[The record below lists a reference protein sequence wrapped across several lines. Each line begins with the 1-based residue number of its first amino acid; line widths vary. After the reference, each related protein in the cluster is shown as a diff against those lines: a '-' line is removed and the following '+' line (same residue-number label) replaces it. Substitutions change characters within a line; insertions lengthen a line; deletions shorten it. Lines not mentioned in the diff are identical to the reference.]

1 MYREWSPL
9 RTADLIPNVAR
20 SLHHDRDSEKSYG
33 SLVMDRSHDPTRGTY
48 LSHHPIITRFFN
60 PGKNLVPPNRIRPK
74 RNGASDVDNDLLT
87 SVANAPLD
95 DIHQSINIRG
105 PTLFLISTW
114 EMKSLHQDAAN
125 VLRNT
130 ADITKRFYPVGSQL
144 SVQSSLSRNDP
155 IGGPFLGSTAVI
167 HLNYHI
173 SYSYQVG

>member
-1 MYREWSPL
+1 M

-114 EMKSLHQDAAN
+114 EMKSLH
-125 VLRNT
+125 RSKT
-130 ADITKRFYPVGSQL
+130 RRMFCGIRPTSQNAFIL
-144 SVQSSLSRNDP
+144 LAPNFLYSLVCLVMIQSAVR
-155 IGGPFLGSTAVI
+155 FLGVPP
-167 HLNYHI
+167 
-173 SYSYQVG
+173 